1 MLPPRFLPRHTPKF
15 SVLLIMPVLLLSSA
29 RLKGQTAPA
38 LQQTAQLATPGMF
51 DMPVAGMGYRGS
63 SSSREPSELAP
74 EVIITAPPSA
84 QALKEHLSSR
94 PFSSYAVG
102 VKADTLGIGI
112 ESATPL
118 AHDFNLRIGTD
129 FFAYGYPFQTN
140 GVRYNAELDFRSAQ
154 ARLDW
159 FPWHNWF
166 HVSPGILYFRNSM
179 TAVATVPPGQP
190 FQLNDQNF
198 INSVND
204 PVHGS
209 AVVRVPHRVAPM
221 LTVGFGNL
229 LPRSGRHFSVP
240 FEIGAA
246 FVGTMKASVELS
258 GTACTT
264 DGCVNMA
271 TDPDTQNDLKQELKD
286 VNDTLSSI
294 PIYPIVS
301 IGFSYR
307 F

>member
-1 MLPPRFLPRHTPKF
+1 
-15 SVLLIMPVLLLSSA
+15 MPMLLLASA
-29 RLKGQTAPA
+29 SLKGQTAPA
-38 LQQTAQLATPGMF
+38 VQQTARLVTPSIF
-51 DMPVAGMGYRGS
+51 DMPVAGIGSRGV

-74 EVIITAPPSA
+74 EVIVTAPPSTR
-84 QALKEHLSSR
+84 ALKEHLSSR
-94 PFSSYAVG
+94 PFSSYAIG
-102 VKADTLGIGI
+102 VKADTLGVGI
-112 ESATPL
+112 ETATPL
-118 AHDFNLRIGTD
+118 AHDFNLRMGTD

-140 GVRYNAELDFRSAQ
+140 GVHYNAELDFRSAQ

-159 FPWHNWF
+159 FPWHNGF
-166 HVSPGILYFRNSM
+166 HVSPGILYFKNSM
-179 TAVATVPPGQP
+179 TAAATVPPGQP

-209 AVVRVPHRVAPM
+209 AVVHVPHRVAPM
-221 LTVGFGNL
+221 LTIGFGNL

-246 FVGTMKASVELS
+246 FVGTMKTSVELR

-271 TDPDTQNDLKQELKD
+271 TDPDTQNDLKQEVKD
-286 VNDTLSSI
+286 INDTLSSI